1 MKISTGLRPGL
12 TGSAELTVAAEH
24 TAPHVGSGAVPV
36 LATPVMV
43 NLMEAA
49 ALAAVESLLPPGCQS
64 LGTRLDVRHFAATPE
79 GVGVRAKALLSDVQG
94 RVLTFE
100 LSAEDDHE
108 PIGDG
113 THERIVVEVKR
124 FEARVAQK
132 GRR

>member
-1 MKISTGLRPGL
+1 MKLPVELRPGL
-12 TGSAELTVAAEH
+12 AGNASLTVGSEH

-49 ALAAVESLLPPGCQS
+49 ALDAVERLLPAGCQT
-64 LGTRLDVRHFAATPE
+64 LGTRLDVRHFAATPV
-79 GVGVRAKALLSDVQG
+79 GVGVRASAVLTDVTG

-113 THERIVVEVKR
+113 THERIVVDVAR
-124 FEARVAQK
+124 FEARVARK
-132 GRR
+132 R